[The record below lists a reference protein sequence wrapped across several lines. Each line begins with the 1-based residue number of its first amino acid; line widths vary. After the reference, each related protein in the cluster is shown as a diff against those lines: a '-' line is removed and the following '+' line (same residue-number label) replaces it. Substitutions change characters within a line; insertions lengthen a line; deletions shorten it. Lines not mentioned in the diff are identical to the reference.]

1 MNESLPELIHGV
13 LPLTSFALVMSITPG
28 PNNFMLLSSGSR
40 FGLRRSMPHLLG
52 VTCGFIGLL
61 LAAFAG
67 IGALL
72 VATPELS
79 DALTIASVL
88 YLLWLSWQLLVS
100 PAASSGDLPTDDSA
114 ARPMGWRGAFAF
126 QFINPKAWGMAVTS
140 VGIAGGLSLGLAS
153 KLLTLVFACAL
164 VNLPCILLWTL
175 FGAAMRRH
183 LQLPWVRRV
192 FNGLM
197 AAAIAGTAAWM
208 LRPLLPRLF

>member
-1 MNESLPELIHGV
+1 MNSALQGILRDV

-40 FGLRRSMPHLLG
+40 FGLRRSLPHLFG
-52 VTCGFIGLL
+52 VSGGFIGLL

-72 VATPELS
+72 ATTPRLS
-79 DALTIASVL
+79 DALTLASVA
-88 YLLWLSWQLLVS
+88 YLLWLAAKLLSTSTVS
-100 PAASSGDLPTDDSA
+100 SEDGSVDAR
-114 ARPMGWRGAFAF
+114 ARPLGWRGAFAF

-140 VGIAGGLSLGLAS
+140 AGIAGGLSSGFTS

-175 FGAAMRRH
+175 FGAAMRRY
-183 LQLPWVRRV
+183 LAVPWVNRV
-192 FNGLM
+192 FNGCM
-197 AAAIAGTAAWM
+197 AATIAATALWM
-208 LRPLLPRLF
+208 LRPMLPRLF